1 MMRIAKAIL
10 VCILLA
16 ASAGYCAE
24 PGVPASANFL
34 TSANS
39 LAELMRQ
46 AMCSDGF
53 EARLNVFVTKA
64 NGAHPPP
71 FKLAVI
77 GQFVSDKRRLLI
89 RGVSPESVHDRFIA
103 AERGSDGRIRALEY
117 RGQAASEHVELDP
130 FSKLF
135 DSGLVVWDMFGPWWG
150 WPKQSLEG
158 TERINGRE
166 CTKIR
171 SVTDDKNIAVRE
183 VESCVDQQAKIS
195 LRTKLFDSKHVL
207 IRATS
212 VERVVRKR
220 KGGGMAAKKLAI
232 TDAGGVQTDVEVY
245 AGDEQYEI
253 SADTFTVIDQLM
265 QNGKQDAR

>member
-10 VCILLA
+10 VCALLA
-16 ASAGYCAE
+16 ASPGYCAG
-24 PGVPASANFL
+24 PGNPVSASA
-34 TSANS
+34 

-46 AMCSDGF
+46 TMHSEGF
-53 EARLNVFVTKA
+53 EARLSIFITKA

-71 FKLAVI
+71 FKLAVV
-77 GQFVSDKRRLLI
+77 GQFVAGKQRLLI
-89 RGVSPESVHDRFIA
+89 RGISPESAHDRFIT

-117 RGQAASEHVELDP
+117 RGQAASEHVEFDP
-130 FSKLF
+130 FSKIF
-135 DSGLVVWDMFGPWWG
+135 DSGLTVWDMFGLWWG

-166 CTKIR
+166 CTKVR
-171 SVTDDKNIAVRE
+171 SITDDKSIAVRE

-195 LRTKLFDSKHVL
+195 LRTRLFDSRHAL

-220 KGGGMAAKKLAI
+220 KGGGMAAKKLSI
-232 TDAGGVQTDVEVY
+232 TDAGGVLTDVEVY

-253 SADTFTVIDQLM
+253 SADTFSALDQPTRNE
-265 QNGKQDAR
+265 QQQTK